1 MKRAMLLVLIL
12 APFLLAGLA
21 GCTLDT
27 LMQSVVNQAP
37 QAVIDARPIKGPAP
51 LTVDF
56 DAGYSHDDGKIVD
69 YHWDFGDPQNVAPM
83 STVDSSHTYALPGT
97 YTVKLTVT
105 DNKGEMSSQKVAIV
119 VTNPPP
125 VANFSLTD
133 DAPTVGQDV
142 TFNAAGSF
150 DANGSITSYQW
161 DLGDGTTATGTEVTH
176 SYDTAGYTVVSLT
189 VTDDEGA
196 TTTVRHALNVQPVSP
211 VSSGS
216 SGGGC
221 SGGSCGG
228 PDIPL
233 AVITGLPSCSGGT
246 TGVAVE
252 LDGSYSRAADGSII
266 SYAWDFGDGK
276 TGSGEKVTHI
286 YQQSGRYIVT
296 LTVTDD
302 AGVKGTAQAALSI
315 GTSCTG

>member
-1 MKRAMLLVLIL
+1 MKRALLLAVIV

-27 LMQSVVNQAP
+27 LMQSVVNQPP
-37 QAVIDARPIKGPAP
+37 QAVIDATPVKGPAP
-51 LTVDF
+51 LTVSF
-56 DAGYSHDDGKIVD
+56 NAGYSHDDGKIVD

-83 STVDSSHTYALPGT
+83 STVDTSHTYALPGT

-125 VANFSLTD
+125 VANFSLTN
-133 DAPTVGQDV
+133 DAPTIGKEV
-142 TFNAAGSF
+142 TFNAAGSY
-150 DANGSITSYQW
+150 DANGSITSYAW
-161 DLGDGTTATGTEVTH
+161 DLGDGTTATGPEVTH
-176 SYDTAGYTVVSLT
+176 SYDTAGYVVVTLS

-196 TTTVRHALNVQPVSP
+196 TTTVRHALVVQAA
-211 VSSGS
+211 SSGS

-233 AVITGLPSCSGGT
+233 AVITGLPSCAGGT

-252 LDGSYSRAADGSII
+252 LDGSYSRAANGKIV
-266 SYAWDFGDGK
+266 SYAWNFGDGT
-276 TGSGEKVTHI
+276 TGSGAQVTHI

-302 AGVKGTAQAALSI
+302 AGVKGTAEAAISI
-315 GTSCTG
+315 GTGCTG

>member
-1 MKRAMLLVLIL
+1 MKRALLLAIIL
-12 APFLLAGLA
+12 APFLLMGLA

-27 LMQSVVNQAP
+27 LMQSVVNQPP
-37 QAVIDARPIKGPAP
+37 QAVIDALPVKGPAP
-51 LTVDF
+51 LTVRF
-56 DAGYSHDDGKIVD
+56 NAGYSHDDGTIVD
-69 YHWDFGDPQNVAPM
+69 YNWSFGDPQNVSPM
-83 STVDSSHTYALPGT
+83 STVDASHTYTLPGT

-125 VANFSLTD
+125 VANFSLSN
-133 DAPTVGQDV
+133 DAPTIGDDV
-142 TFNAAGSF
+142 TFNAAGSY
-150 DANGSITSYQW
+150 DANGSITSYSW
-161 DLGDGTTATGTEVTH
+161 DFGDGATGTGEEVTH
-176 SYDTAGYTVVSLT
+176 SYDTAGYTVVTLT
-189 VTDDEGA
+189 VTDNEGA
-196 TTTVRHALNVQPVSP
+196 KTVVRHALNVIAG
-211 VSSGS
+211 SSSSS

-252 LDGSYSRAADGSII
+252 LDGSYSRAADGKIV
-266 SYAWDFGDGK
+266 SYAWDFGDGT
-276 TGSGEKVTHI
+276 TGTGEMVTHI
-286 YQQSGRYIVT
+286 FKQSGRYIVK
-296 LTVTDD
+296 LTVTDE
-302 AGVKGTAQAALSI
+302 AGVKGTAEAALSI